1 MNEPEKTTMEI
12 EKMLDYK
19 LSRYNF
25 TFPYPKCAEGQE
37 QTVMYNT
44 RTGSIAL
51 IVADKYRQYC
61 DFAENGT
68 PVSDEE
74 LLSDLKLG
82 GYVVDADY
90 DELRAIKYRLLSSR
104 YNTTSL
110 GLTIAPTSNCNFR
123 CIYCYE
129 KDSIKPVT
137 MSEQTQEEL
146 IEFVKQYVSVI
157 KSLSI
162 SWYGGEP
169 LLAIDIIEKLSNVF
183 MKLCEENKI
192 EYSASMVT
200 NGYLLTPENVKKL
213 HKLKVSSIQVTL
225 DGAAEDHD
233 KRRFLKGGHPTFDR
247 IIENLSASKDNL
259 PGHVAIRI
267 NADRHN
273 IDRVDNVVKIL
284 REKGL
289 EDKVHPYLAMVE
301 NSNDAYNDN
310 SCLHTNEFSQCEF
323 DFITRNG
330 LDIVGRTP
338 QQIGNYCGADTCGSY
353 VINADGRIYRCWDDI
368 GMEERSVG
376 TLKEGPKDCPVMYEF
391 MMYDPTEDPECRD
404 CKFLPVCMGGCPHQ
418 RMQNPKIRC
427 TAMKYG
433 LDSFMGV
440 IPELL
445 EQQVDEAKQK
455 EKEQEENK

>member
-1 MNEPEKTTMEI
+1 MI
-12 EKMLDYK
+12 DYK

-25 TFPYPKCAEGQE
+25 TFPYPKCADGKK

-44 RTGSIAL
+44 RTGAIAL
-51 IVADKYRQYC
+51 IEEDKYKQYC
-61 DFAENGT
+61 SFAENGT
-68 PVSDEE
+68 PVADEE
-74 LLSDLKLG
+74 LLKDLRRG
-82 GYVVDADY
+82 GYVVDGDF
-90 DELRAIKYRLLSSR
+90 DELAALKLKLHAAR
-104 YNTTSL
+104 YDTSHL

-146 IEFVKQYVSVI
+146 IQFVKRQASSI

-169 LLAIDIIEKLSNVF
+169 LLAINIIEKLSDAF

-192 EYSASMVT
+192 QYSAFMVT
-200 NGYLLTPENVKKL
+200 NGYLLTPENVEKL
-213 HKLKVSSIQVTL
+213 HKLKIESIQVTL

-247 IIENLSASKDNL
+247 IIENLCASKDNL
-259 PGHVAIRI
+259 PKHVSIRI

-273 IDRVDNVVKIL
+273 VDRVDNVVKIL

-289 EDKVHPYLAMVE
+289 EDKVSPYMAMVE

-310 SCLHTNEFSQCEF
+310 SCLHANEFCQYEF

-338 QQIGNYCGADTCGSY
+338 QQRCNYCGADAYRTL
-353 VINADGRIYRCWDDI
+353 VVNADGRFYKCWNDI
-368 GMEERSVG
+368 GIEACSIG
-376 TLKEGPKDCPVMYEF
+376 SLKEGLKERPRLFDYML
-391 MMYDPTEDPECRD
+391 YDATEDPECRD
-404 CKFLPVCMGGCPHQ
+404 CQFLPVCMGGCPNK
-418 RMQNPKIRC
+418 RIQNPHARC
-427 TAMKYG
+427 TEMKDG
-433 LDSFMGV
+433 LAQFMSV
-440 IPELL
+440 IPSIL
-445 EQQVDEAKQK
+445 EKQLDK
-455 EKEQEENK
+455 RTQEENGKQA